1 VGDDDE
7 NCFLQS
13 SRGPNDRKRAQTTPD
28 ASFVSSLRYK
38 EGLGG
43 Q

>member
-1 VGDDDE
+1 VGDGDE
-7 NCFLQS
+7 N
-13 SRGPNDRKRAQTTPD
+13 GHKRRL